1 MPVYPATGV
10 EGGAT
15 FPLPLIEEAVRA
27 AGVAQRRRRLLPA
40 VAVVVFV
47 LGCCLFSGEGYGE
60 VARKLAGWL
69 APLAGPG
76 GWAVPGTGALAR
88 ARRRAGP
95 RPLKLLFAAL
105 AGPLAGPATPG
116 AFGFGRLLVALDGTM
131 LDVPATAANVAAFG
145 PPHGGGGTGAWPQVR
160 LVTLAA
166 CGTRDLMDAVFRGR
180 RAARSSEQDLA
191 RKIAAGGRLRRGML
205 ALADRNFSGYP
216 VVACLAATGA
226 DVLIRAK
233 TSQRLPVLEALA
245 DGSYRSV
252 LPDPAAARV
261 LAHRNGTRRR
271 RGSSLGP
278 DSRSGLPGIAVR
290 VIEADITITAAGQ
303 PPRTERCRL
312 ITTLLDPAAA
322 PAAQIAA
329 CYAQRWEIETGYREI
344 KTFTRGAGRVLRSRH
359 PAGIAQEIWALLCIC
374 QLTHTTRAAAASASG
389 LDPDRISY
397 TITLRAI
404 RRAVITARTAGSAT
418 AEALSSLLPPRRRR
432 SYPRLKHTSTAKRRA
447 ARAHL
452 TATTTYKITIIGPA
466 QTSDLPGP

>member
-1 MPVYPATGV
+1 M
-10 EGGAT
+10 
-15 FPLPLIEEAVRA
+15 FPLALIEEAVSA
-27 AGVAQRRRRLLPA
+27 AGVAQRRRRRMPA

-60 VARKLAGWL
+60 VARKLSGWL

-95 RPLKLLFAAL
+95 GPLKLLFTWL

-116 AFGFGRLLVALDGTM
+116 AFAFGRLLVALDGTM
-131 LDVPATAANVAAFG
+131 LDVPGTAANVAAFG
-145 PPHGGGGTGAWPQVR
+145 PPQGGGGAWPQVR

-166 CGTRDLMDAVFRGR
+166 CGTRGLMDAVFRGW

-191 RKIAAGGRLRRGML
+191 RKIAARGRLRRGML
-205 ALADRNFSGYP
+205 VLADRNFCGYP

-226 DVLIRAK
+226 DVLIRARS
-233 TSQRLPVLEALA
+233 SQRLPVLEALG

-261 LAHRNGTRRR
+261 LAHRNAARRR
-271 RGSSLGP
+271 RGSKRGP
-278 DSRSGLPGIAVR
+278 DSRAGLPGIPVR
-290 VIEADITITAAGQ
+290 VVEADITITPAGGT
-303 PPRTERCRL
+303 PRTQRCRL
-312 ITTLLDPAAA
+312 VTTLADPAAA
-322 PAAQIAA
+322 PAGQVAA

-344 KTFTRGAGRVLRSRH
+344 KVFTRGAGRVLRSQH
-359 PAGIAQEIWALLCIC
+359 PAGIAQEIWALLCTC
-374 QLTHTTRAAAASASG
+374 QLTHRTRAAAASASG

-404 RRAVITARTAGSAT
+404 RRALTTASTAGSAA
-418 AEALSSLLPPRRRR
+418 AEALGSLLPPRRHR
-432 SYPRLKHTSTAKRRA
+432 SYPRLGYTSTTKRRA
-447 ARAHL
+447 ARANL
-452 TATTTYKITIIGPA
+452 TGTTTYKITIKAPA
-466 QTSDLPGP
+466 QTSGLPGP